1 MTKETMTIHQ
11 ALAEKKLLE
20 NRLYKKIDELKI
32 CVANV
37 KAQEKVE
44 GIGIE
49 RFKAEQKAN
58 FESITDLI
66 KRYKAIKRAITKSN
80 AITTVKVDEV
90 EYTIAEA
97 IWMKQEGTTYDDLL
111 LDKISKT
118 YARAKRECD
127 THNTGLIDKA
137 NAAVTASL
145 GGDKN
150 QLSTEKYNERVATFV
165 EQNTY
170 EIVEAVAC
178 EKEKQILEDYLDSFK
193 AKVDAALS
201 VSNATTMITI
211 EY

>member
-20 NRLYKKIDELKI
+20 SRLYKKIDELKV

-49 RFKAEQKAN
+49 RFKSEQKAN
-58 FESITDLI
+58 YESIMDLI
-66 KRYKAIKRAITKSN
+66 KRYKAIKKAVTKSN
-80 AITTVKVDEV
+80 AVTTVPIDGV
-90 EYTIAEA
+90 EYTVAEA
-97 IWMKQEGTTYDDLL
+97 IWMKQEGLNYDALL
-111 LDKISKT
+111 FDKISKT
-118 YARAKRECD
+118 YAKAKKECD
-127 THNTGLIDKA
+127 SHNAGLIDKA
-137 NAAVTASL
+137 QTAVTASL

-178 EKEKQILEDYLDSFK
+178 EKEKRALEDYLDSFR

>member
-20 NRLYKKIDELKI
+20 SRLFKKIDELKV

-49 RFKAEQKAN
+49 RFKDEQKAN
-58 FESITDLI
+58 FESIMDLI
-66 KRYKAIKRAITKSN
+66 KRYKAIKKAVTKSN
-80 AITTVKVDEV
+80 AVTTTTIDGVV
-90 EYTIAEA
+90 YTIAEA

-118 YARAKRECD
+118 YARSKKECD
-127 THNTGLIDKA
+127 SHNTGLIDKA
-137 NAAVTASL
+137 QAAVTASL

-150 QLSTEKYNERVATFV
+150 QLSNDKYQERVDMFV

-170 EIVEAVAC
+170 EIVEAIAC
-178 EKEKQILEDYLDSFK
+178 EKVKQELDDYLSNFK

-201 VSNATTMITI
+201 VSNATTMIDI